1 MAVVGVVSNGKT
13 ICAAANS
20 CTQSELLGLQEKV
33 AVASLLVVERTQAV
47 IVKTLNLKA
56 VVLQAIPSFDVSI
69 VNSKLDIAQ
78 VAFIEVQTAANNIVQ
93 SYNTASAGS
102 GTVLTP
108 STGTIPA
115 SGTTGTV

>member
-1 MAVVGVVSNGKT
+1 
-13 ICAAANS
+13 
-20 CTQSELLGLQEKV
+20 
-33 AVASLLVVERTQAV
+33 
-47 IVKTLNLKA
+47 
-56 VVLQAIPSFDVSI
+56 
-69 VNSKLDIAQ
+69 